1 MLQFV
6 SQFAF
11 LVSTKLDVA
20 DDSREL
26 TSCHV
31 SQSFVLPL
39 HVNCQFSSLE
49 FIFQWTPSS
58 LVPGSQNAGFCDFF
72 SEVAGVQFPSPNQQE
87 NWQCQSVEGL
97 CSLREC
103 EWEGI
108 LIAQLSL
115 MI

>member
-31 SQSFVLPL
+31 Q
-39 HVNCQFSSLE
+39 VNL
-49 FIFQWTPSS
+49 
-58 LVPGSQNAGFCDFF
+58 
-72 SEVAGVQFPSPNQQE
+72 
-87 NWQCQSVEGL
+87 QCQSVEGL
-97 CSLREC
+97 CSLREF
-103 EWEGI
+103 EWEGVS
-108 LIAQLSL
+108 IAQLSL